1 MKTVICGVQNMTTI
15 RRLSA
20 EDLLHFN
27 SVNLDQ
33 LTETFNLGFYFNYL
47 ARWPDYQYVVTDS
60 QSTTVAYIIGK
71 AEGAGDLF
79 HGHVSA
85 VTVAPWF
92 RRMGLASLLMEILEN
107 VSEKVYQGMYK
118 KLGYIVYRRIIGYY
132 SGEEDAFDM
141 RKSLSKDPERKAMI
155 PWTDQ
160 FIPQRL
166 SWFQIAEDE
175 EDFNLIW
182 PVFLS
187 FPTALNDFN
196 WINGSP
202 SSFYFPVQDSNQRKV
217 FS

>member
-1 MKTVICGVQNMTTI
+1 MTCI
-15 RRLSA
+15 RRLTA

-47 ARWPDYQYVVTDS
+47 ARWPDYQYIVTDS

-71 AEGAGDLF
+71 AEGSDNLF

-92 RRMGLASLLMEILEN
+92 RRMGLASLLMEILEQ
-107 VSEKVYQGMYK
+107 VSDQVYQAYFVDLFVRVSNHKAIEMYK

-141 RKSLSKDPERKAMI
+141 RKSLSRDTERKAMI
-155 PWTDQ
+155 PLERPVYPSEVLLTD
-160 FIPQRL
+160 
-166 SWFQIAEDE
+166 
-175 EDFNLIW
+175 
-182 PVFLS
+182 
-187 FPTALNDFN
+187 
-196 WINGSP
+196 
-202 SSFYFPVQDSNQRKV
+202 
-217 FS
+217 